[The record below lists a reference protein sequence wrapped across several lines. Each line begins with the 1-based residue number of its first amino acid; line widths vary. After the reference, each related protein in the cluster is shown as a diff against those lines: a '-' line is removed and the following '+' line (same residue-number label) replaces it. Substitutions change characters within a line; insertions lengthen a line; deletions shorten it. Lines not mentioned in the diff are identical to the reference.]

1 MMSDDQETRVS
12 LDGTASDD
20 GSDCSC
26 TSLPRPA
33 AAGAAAAGAA
43 VVAAASAVAGQRG
56 GDAHPPSPLGGS
68 PRAQPPATMDAAAG
82 PRHDPAAADV
92 PLPPPADAMRR
103 PAEPPVAGPLLP
115 QPPPAS
121 AMLPPGALVA
131 AAAGAVA
138 AAAVA
143 MPASPPGGPGGATT
157 TSTPTTAVGVS
168 RGGGTAGGGG
178 AAASGP
184 AAAPRPAVHTWSTAA
199 APPPTPPPPD
209 IVLSAGGGDSLSEL
223 QVVDSV
229 KLSDAAPAKPRRLR
243 LPLGRGAPAAKGAT
257 AASDG
262 WWVAARLRST
272 RWVAVG
278 TSWLLPDGAFL
289 VWRVAFFLATAAG
302 LGVLIIG
309 ATPLER
315 SGLASTVVT
324 DALTVQ
330 LTAAFLL
337 LVPPVARAV
346 TGPHEDELDGSR
358 SARTLWALGAIFAQL
373 VVTNAFFV
381 IVVLST
387 LSALVPHLRVVEA
400 AAPDGSVVGGWRV
413 AAALAV
419 GGGAALAELLL
430 DSVPYRLGVVALGEA
445 ILLGYLLLSAVGV
458 GAPAALTDGTLLGG
472 RLDAGKVAALSMGMG
487 AWYAGCGV
495 VAMGAQRARSAVA
508 ARLERY
514 KYNKEVLGTGG
525 GGGYVGDYA

>member
-12 LDGTASDD
+12 LDGTTSGD

-26 TSLPRPA
+26 ASQLQGSAGGTAATDA
-33 AAGAAAAGAA
+33 AAVASAA
-43 VVAAASAVAGQRG
+43 VTQRG
-56 GDAHPPSPLGGS
+56 DLHYHLDGSLRALPPT
-68 PRAQPPATMDAAAG
+68 TMDADSLPVGG
-82 PRHDPAAADV
+82 PVDL
-92 PLPPPADAMRR
+92 PLPPPADAMQLPEA
-103 PAEPPVAGPLLP
+103 PAAAGPMLP

-121 AMLPPGALVA
+121 AMLPPDVLA
-131 AAAGAVA
+131 AAAATAA

-143 MPASPPGGPGGATT
+143 APASPPGGTAGTT
-157 TSTPTTAVGVS
+157 TTTTGH
-168 RGGGTAGGGG
+168 RGGGADG
-178 AAASGP
+178 AAS
-184 AAAPRPAVHTWSTAA
+184 PRPAVDTWSAGSA
-199 APPPTPPPPD
+199 GAPHPPPPPPD
-209 IVLSAGGGDSLSEL
+209 IVLSAGGGDSLSDL
-223 QVVDSV
+223 HVVESI
-229 KLSDAAPAKPRRLR
+229 KHSDGPPIKPRRLR
-243 LPLGRGAPAAKGAT
+243 LPLGRGAPPLKGPP

-262 WWVAARLRST
+262 WWVVARLRST
-272 RWVAVG
+272 RWVSVG

-289 VWRVAFFLATAAG
+289 VWRVAFFLATSTG

-309 ATPLER
+309 ASPLER

-337 LVPPVARAV
+337 LVPPIARAV
-346 TGPHEDELDGSR
+346 TGPHEDELDGTR

-381 IVVLST
+381 VVVLTT
-387 LSALVPHLRVVEA
+387 LSALLPHLRVVETL
-400 AAPDGSVVGGWRV
+400 APDGAVVGGWRV
-413 AAALAV
+413 AAALTV
-419 GGGAALAELLL
+419 GGGAAFAELVL
-430 DSVPYRLGVVALGEA
+430 DNVPYRLGVVALGEA
-445 ILLGYLLLSAVGV
+445 ILLGYLLLSMVGV
-458 GAPAALTDGTLLGG
+458 GAPAVLTDGSLLGG
-472 RLDAGKVAALSMGMG
+472 RLDVGKLAALAMGMG

-514 KYNKEVLGTGG
+514 KYNKEVLGAGG

>member
-1 MMSDDQETRVS
+1 MMSDDQDTRVS

-26 TSLPRPA
+26 ISQPRA
-33 AAGAAAAGAA
+33 AARETAATGAATVAA
-43 VVAAASAVAGQRG
+43 VADVQRG
-56 GDAHPPSPLGGS
+56 GLHHLDGSGS
-68 PRAQPPATMDAAAG
+68 PRAQPPATMDADSL
-82 PRHDPAAADV
+82 RHGRAEDV

-103 PAEPPVAGPLLP
+103 PVASTTAGPMLP

-121 AMLPPGALVA
+121 AMFPPDALVA
-131 AAAGAVA
+131 AAAAAVA

-143 MPASPPGGPGGATT
+143 APASPLGGAPHL
-157 TSTPTTAVGVS
+157 STAVH
-168 RGGGTAGGGG
+168 GGAGDGDLAPRPAIDTWS
-178 AAASGP
+178 AAASG
-184 AAAPRPAVHTWSTAA
+184 AP
-199 APPPTPPPPD
+199 PPPTPPPD
-209 IVLSAGGGDSLSEL
+209 VVLSAGAGDSLSDL

-229 KLSDAAPAKPRRLR
+229 KQSGGPPVKPRRLR
-243 LPLGRGAPAAKGAT
+243 LPLGRGAPPLKGPP

-262 WWVAARLRST
+262 WWVVARLRST
-272 RWVAVG
+272 RWVSVG

-289 VWRVAFFLATAAG
+289 VWRVAFFLATSTG

-309 ATPLER
+309 ASPLER

-337 LVPPVARAV
+337 LVPPIARAV

-381 IVVLST
+381 VVVLST
-387 LSALVPHLRVVEA
+387 LSALLPHLRVVEA
-400 AAPDGSVVGGWRV
+400 LAPDGSVVGGWRV
-413 AAALAV
+413 TAALAV
-419 GGGAALAELLL
+419 GGGAAFAELVL
-430 DSVPYRLGVVALGEA
+430 DCVPYRLGVVALGEA

-458 GAPAALTDGTLLGG
+458 GAPAVLTDGSLLGG
-472 RLDAGKVAALSMGMG
+472 RLDAGKVAALAMGMG

-495 VAMGAQRARSAVA
+495 VAMGAQRARSAAA

-514 KYNKEVLGTGG
+514 KYNKEVLGACG